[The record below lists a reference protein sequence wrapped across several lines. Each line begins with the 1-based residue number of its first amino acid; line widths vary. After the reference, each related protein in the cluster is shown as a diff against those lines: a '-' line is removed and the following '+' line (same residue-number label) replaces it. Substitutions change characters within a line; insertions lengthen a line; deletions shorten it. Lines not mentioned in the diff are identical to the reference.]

1 MPTTG
6 ELLSWI
12 RAATRAPST
21 HNTQPWL
28 FEIDGDEVVVRLDP
42 RRSLPTTDPDLRE
55 QWMSLGCAVENMV
68 VAARHDGEALEVSQP
83 PELLGAERGVVVRAR
98 RDRTAP
104 DGLYQAIVD
113 RRTNRSV
120 YDGLP
125 LEPAIVDAISN
136 VTLSPGVSVQLLTD
150 KSHFD
155 AYAEL
160 AHDATL
166 QRYSSFRVRR
176 ELLTW
181 MRFGDKQI
189 ASTLDGLSSN
199 VLSEHPLPRWLGRA
213 SFALAMIPSRRA
225 ATEAA
230 RVRSSSALL
239 LLSSD
244 DDSPAAWLASGRSL
258 ERLLLHLTLL
268 GVQHAYVTES
278 IRVPELRVKLARL
291 AQLEG
296 TRPQVLLRLG
306 HAPPLPRSPR
316 RPLEE
321 VVFVRREEG
330 ASPFDPPVP
339 GFSSRVFPGR

>member
-28 FEIDGDEVVVRLDP
+28 FEIDGDQVVARLDP
-42 RRSLPTTDPDLRE
+42 RRALPTTDPQQRE

-83 PELLGAERGVVVRAR
+83 PALLSAERGVVVRSR

-113 RRTNRSV
+113 RRTNRGL

-125 LEPAIVDAISN
+125 LEPAIVDALSR
-136 VTLSPGVSVQLLTD
+136 VELSPGVSLRLLTD
-150 KSHFD
+150 KSRFD
-155 AYAEL
+155 AFASL
-160 AHDATL
+160 VHDATL
-166 QRYSSFRVRR
+166 ERFSSFRVRR
-176 ELLTW
+176 ELLAW
-181 MRFGDKQI
+181 MRFSDKDI
-189 ASTLDGLSSN
+189 AETLDGLNEN
-199 VLSEHPLPRWLGRA
+199 VLSAHPPPRWLRRA
-213 SFALAMIPSRRA
+213 AFAWATMPRRRA
-225 ATEAA
+225 ATDAA
-230 RVRSSSALL
+230 GVKSASALL
-239 LLSSD
+239 LLSSRE
-244 DDSPAAWLASGRSL
+244 DSPAAWLATGRSL

-268 GVQHAYVTES
+268 SVQHAYATEPVRLPAS
-278 IRVPELRVKLARL
+278 RVRLARL

-306 HAPPLPRSPR
+306 HATPLPRSPR

-321 VVFVRREEG
+321 VVYVRRDEG

-339 GFSSRVFPGR
+339 GLSFRAFRET